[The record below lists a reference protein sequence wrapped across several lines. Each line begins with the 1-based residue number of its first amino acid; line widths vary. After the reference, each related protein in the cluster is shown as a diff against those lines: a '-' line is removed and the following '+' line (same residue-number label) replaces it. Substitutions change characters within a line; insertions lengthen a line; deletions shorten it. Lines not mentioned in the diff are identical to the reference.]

1 MEGVDGGM
9 QVGHIL
15 LPTDGPTRRLTTNQD
30 LHNYSRLKNLLSCRR
45 STGLS
50 SSKGPAPLQP
60 SRHVDGHADFIQKAN
75 KVLVEIHKLRIL
87 SHTETVTFPT
97 TTTSLRRIV
106 IERTIVIL
114 ETLLEALSN
123 KLWIQPGRRQFTG
136 CLCRLI
142 NNPVEEHK
150 SLVLTA
156 WKRQL
161 KSLEAQ
167 PSSYALRTQR
177 QAVSMHHSPSPV
189 PRKRALHP
197 TPNNTSSFMHIF
209 LSFPIIQ
216 FQQVNYVAH
225 RPSGRIRAHAMQK
238 KIENA

>member
-106 IERTIVIL
+106 IERTIGRGGGMAGRGSGAQIRSSPSEFLGICLLKTSHLLHDLTSQLTHLPDLAVIL

-156 WKRQL
+156 WKRQ
-161 KSLEAQ
+161 
-167 PSSYALRTQR
+167 
-177 QAVSMHHSPSPV
+177 
-189 PRKRALHP
+189 
-197 TPNNTSSFMHIF
+197 
-209 LSFPIIQ
+209 
-216 FQQVNYVAH
+216 
-225 RPSGRIRAHAMQK
+225 
-238 KIENA
+238 